1 MVDIGQVINGKYRVV
16 RLIGDG
22 GMGSVYEAHHEVLGA
37 RVALKFLHPELSE
50 EFNLKERFLQEARVS
65 ATIQSPHIVR
75 VLDVDVADDLPYLV
89 MDLLIGES
97 LQQLLHRVKHLSVA
111 KTMEYA
117 QQILFGLE
125 AAHSRRIVHR
135 DLKPDNVFITQGPAG
150 ELLKILDF
158 GIAKL
163 RHEQGYQLILTQPGA
178 VMGTPEYMAPEQAYS
193 ADQVDA
199 RSDVYSV
206 GVMLF
211 EMLSGQRPAE
221 GETPQEIAH
230 QILMGQALRLDDI
243 VPELPSGLVRV
254 VHTAIQP
261 RPEDRWEDA
270 AALREA
276 LLPFLPST
284 ASTQTGSRPYTAPQT
299 PFAGV
304 KKTPRIDGTRPV
316 AHPAGAGALQS
327 NRSSIDIPIDERSSQ
342 VAATIPPEA
351 GPPRASAVPPLS
363 DPGVNERT
371 RSMDAVPDRRSSS
384 PAPTVNIPA
393 VPNAERRAHRGITAV
408 SRSKRRRSGWGWWL
422 AALIAIG
429 GVGGVAGYY
438 LWYASEDSPVPPP
451 LPARRAVPYGAS
463 AEPVPSGSDST
474 VASGPVQ
481 IEPHDPEAL
490 EEAPVDWQSD
500 NPPKRPATAAPAAA
514 ASADPEPTR
523 QAPTAE
529 PAPPP
534 PVFTIPTSITLPFP
548 FPTSIPTTFPTVFT
562 LPGAPPPSST

>member
-1 MVDIGQVINGKYRVV
+1 
-16 RLIGDG
+16 
-22 GMGSVYEAHHEVLGA
+22 
-37 RVALKFLHPELSE
+37 
-50 EFNLKERFLQEARVS
+50 
-65 ATIQSPHIVR
+65 
-75 VLDVDVADDLPYLV
+75 
-89 MDLLIGES
+89 
-97 LQQLLHRVKHLSVA
+97 
-111 KTMEYA
+111 
-117 QQILFGLE
+117 
-125 AAHSRRIVHR
+125 
-135 DLKPDNVFITQGPAG
+135 VFITQGPAG

-243 VPELPSGLVRV
+243 DPELPSGLVRV

-327 NRSSIDIPIDERSSQ
+327 NRSSIDIPIDERISQ

-371 RSMDAVPDRRSSS
+371 RSMDAVPDRRS
-384 PAPTVNIPA
+384 
-393 VPNAERRAHRGITAV
+393 
-408 SRSKRRRSGWGWWL
+408 
-422 AALIAIG
+422 
-429 GVGGVAGYY
+429 
-438 LWYASEDSPVPPP
+438 
-451 LPARRAVPYGAS
+451 
-463 AEPVPSGSDST
+463 
-474 VASGPVQ
+474 
-481 IEPHDPEAL
+481 
-490 EEAPVDWQSD
+490 
-500 NPPKRPATAAPAAA
+500 
-514 ASADPEPTR
+514 
-523 QAPTAE
+523 
-529 PAPPP
+529 
-534 PVFTIPTSITLPFP
+534 
-548 FPTSIPTTFPTVFT
+548 
-562 LPGAPPPSST
+562 